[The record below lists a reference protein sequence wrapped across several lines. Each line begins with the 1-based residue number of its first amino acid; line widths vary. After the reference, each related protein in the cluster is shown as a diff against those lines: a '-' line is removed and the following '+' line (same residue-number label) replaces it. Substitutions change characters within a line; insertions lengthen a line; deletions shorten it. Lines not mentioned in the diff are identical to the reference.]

1 MGGSNITTSF
11 ESYFLSPSKMMSSTE
26 INVLP
31 ERQKIAKFRLQI
43 LVDNSKRF
51 PKHTHLFKIG
61 ERMTEL
67 RCSKVGKVLN
77 SKIDIMAYGIR

>member
-1 MGGSNITTSF
+1 MGRAHTNTSF
-11 ESYFLSPSKMMSSTE
+11 EFNFSSPSKMISSTE
-26 INVLP
+26 INVTP
-31 ERQKIAKFRLQI
+31 KRQKIAKFRLQI

-67 RCSKVGKVLN
+67 RCSIVGKVSI